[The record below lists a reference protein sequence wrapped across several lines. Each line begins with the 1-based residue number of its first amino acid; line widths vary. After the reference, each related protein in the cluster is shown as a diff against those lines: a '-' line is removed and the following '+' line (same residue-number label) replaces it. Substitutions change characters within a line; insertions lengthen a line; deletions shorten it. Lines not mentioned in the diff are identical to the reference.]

1 MKNILFL
8 FISLFII
15 SCSKK
20 QHIETE
26 YLYQV
31 NSDVN
36 LRQKPSAKSK
46 IIDVLKQNE
55 TVQLV
60 DSLNGWYNVIDNGLK
75 SGYVSK
81 ENIDRITKVN
91 IVIESFLNKKVIFLL
106 GFTFLFNFWLFKRR
120 SKIKKD
126 QEILRK
132 EKAKRDAKRKR
143 RLAVLET
150 EKQEEDEKLAA
161 KKNVTCDDGVVRKY
175 NSSMYGII
183 KEQVKDILVSSIS
196 PDKMKGYSL
205 LFEKEIKNYN
215 WFSEDGITL
224 KSKQILAKQKKYFSL
239 KRNYEERYRELL
251 VRLRFQPGAIVGI
264 SSLCCINNTFFH
276 AHASSKLPH
285 KLFSG
290 MIDGSRYVNGVLE
303 IKSDV
308 KQDKNQLDTS
318 NEVVIAKNILFP
330 GLKGVDLDK
339 VEYNSTDLG
348 KSLSEDIDGRWY
360 FTQKPMVM
368 LIKIFSEELVQT
380 ELKKLLKANG
390 LQNFDLTQDDQSW
403 SVEVDNHSKVGN
415 KSTLI
420 FERNKNVIQII
431 NSSIADTD
439 SIELKE
445 TKLAPLKDDIEWI
458 EGLKIYDGA
467 GFFKD
472 NKDIFLVRNVPLFF
486 SDDDLDYI
494 LIPCVPHLTIAK
506 NIIDKIL
513 KLNGGVENHEK
524 LEEKG
529 DWRYIFGDSNFL
541 IGYIKGQEL
550 VRINRR
556 GTNVLDVKQLHSN
569 LNLISEQWAQILKS
583 RSSWRTMSI
592 ENLNMSYWDMAMGH
606 TEEYMLKYENDNMDV
621 EGITYRMDMLNSFID
636 EYEKYFKDRI
646 ERGLTTSKYIFNDF
660 LAVVESL
667 IGAEITLL
675 KMVDAGESFDT
686 SVLYERK
693 ERPNTDIIKDHL
705 NQPNT
710 DFKDILEYSY
720 YKEYLFNGVC
730 MSYDEKENLLY
741 ETTFRFGLKHGLEK
755 GYDGNGKL
763 SKEILFFNDEALE
776 IKELDTKEKNDKKEV
791 LKVKGDKNEKSSK
804 NSFLEKI
811 DKLDAFANFTDIQ
824 IRNTQITVFCSA
836 IWQLINADGKVTK
849 EEANQFIEF
858 GKEISSN
865 YLGNDDDKNDPVISE
880 LIQDPDKMI
889 GVIKTFPEDELEFFW
904 NTLFTFAMVDGE
916 FSVEEANLIGIIAS
930 GVYEE
935 LSDDEIKDWMK
946 NRLTKN

>member
-1 MKNILFL
+1 M
-8 FISLFII
+8 
-15 SCSKK
+15 
-20 QHIETE
+20 
-26 YLYQV
+26 
-31 NSDVN
+31 
-36 LRQKPSAKSK
+36 
-46 IIDVLKQNE
+46 NE
-55 TVQLV
+55 
-60 DSLNGWYNVIDNGLK
+60 NVIYIIAGIILLLIFWGLRR
-75 SGYVSK
+75 
-81 ENIDRITKVN
+81 NAN
-91 IVIESFLNKKVIFLL
+91 NKKHEELRKIEQA
-106 GFTFLFNFWLFKRR
+106 KRQSER
-120 SKIKKD
+120 KVSLADLKIKKQVKD
-126 QEILRK
+126 EELSV
-132 EKAKRDAKRKR
+132 EKNIK
-143 RLAVLET
+143 
-150 EKQEEDEKLAA
+150 
-161 KKNVTCDDGVVRKY
+161 CDDGKVRKY
-175 NSSMYGII
+175 NGFMYGII
-183 KEQVKDILVSSIS
+183 RQHDEAIKVSSIFATKDNDRS
-196 PDKMKGYSL
+196 
-205 LFEKEIKNYN
+205 FNNVIENHR

-224 KSKQILAKQKKYFSL
+224 KSEEILAKQKEYFSL

-251 VRLRFQPGAIVGI
+251 GRSRGNPRMRDEEY
-264 SSLCCINNTFFH
+264 LCCINNTFFH
-276 AHASSKLPH
+276 AGAFSKLPH

-348 KSLSEDIDGRWY
+348 KSLLEDIDGRWY

-368 LIKIFSEELVQT
+368 LIKTFSEELVQT

-403 SVEVDNHSKVGN
+403 NVEVDNHSTVGN

-420 FERNKNVIQII
+420 FERNKNFIQII
-431 NSSIADTD
+431 NSSMADTD

-467 GFFKD
+467 CFFKD

-513 KLNGGVENHEK
+513 KMNGGVENHEK

-529 DWRYIFGDSNFL
+529 GWRYVFGNANFL
-541 IGYIKGQEL
+541 VGYIKDQEL

-556 GTNVLDVKQLHSN
+556 STKVLNLKQLYNN

-606 TEEYMLKYENDNMDV
+606 TEEYMLKYENDKMDV

-675 KMVDAGESFDT
+675 KMVNAGESYDT

-730 MSYDEKENLLY
+730 MSYDEKGNLLY
-741 ETTFRFGLKHGLEK
+741 ETPFRFGLKHGLEK

-776 IKELDTKEKNDKKEV
+776 IKELDTKGKNDKKEV
-791 LKVKGDKNEKSSK
+791 LKEKGDKNEKSSK

>member
-1 MKNILFL
+1 MK
-8 FISLFII
+8 
-15 SCSKK
+15 
-20 QHIETE
+20 
-26 YLYQV
+26 
-31 NSDVN
+31 
-36 LRQKPSAKSK
+36 
-46 IIDVLKQNE
+46 
-55 TVQLV
+55 
-60 DSLNGWYNVIDNGLK
+60 
-75 SGYVSK
+75 
-81 ENIDRITKVN
+81 
-91 IVIESFLNKKVIFLL
+91 IFLL
-106 GFTFLFNFWLFKRR
+106 ALIIIVLVFIVLIWWQHRYKSRIYKFFIPILPE
-120 SKIKKD
+120 SKDRDSYYNAMGLNKDGSKK
-126 QEILRK
+126 
-132 EKAKRDAKRKR
+132 
-143 RLAVLET
+143 
-150 EKQEEDEKLAA
+150 
-161 KKNVTCDDGVVRKY
+161 
-175 NSSMYGII
+175 S
-183 KEQVKDILVSSIS
+183 
-196 PDKMKGYSL
+196 
-205 LFEKEIKNYN
+205 
-215 WFSEDGITL
+215 
-224 KSKQILAKQKKYFSL
+224 AKQKKPQNILNKNGLNKIFHTNGNLQQQFTMLDGKYEGFKYDYSSEGHMVLKSFYQLDKLIWKAETTRDGILSGIKTEYDRDGNKVKESLMSEDKMVRVIKEYSQQEKSKSL
-239 KRNYEERYRELL
+239 K
-251 VRLRFQPGAIVGI
+251 
-264 SSLCCINNTFFH
+264 
-276 AHASSKLPH
+276 
-285 KLFSG
+285 
-290 MIDGSRYVNGVLE
+290 
-303 IKSDV
+303 
-308 KQDKNQLDTS
+308 DTS
-318 NEVVIAKNILFP
+318 DNVPENTSVENMDLNNEVVIAKNILFP

-348 KSLSEDIDGRWY
+348 KSLLEDIDGRWY

-368 LIKIFSEELVQT
+368 LIKTFSEELVQT

-403 SVEVDNHSKVGN
+403 NVEVDNHSTVGN

-420 FERNKNVIQII
+420 FERNKNFIQII
-431 NSSIADTD
+431 NSSMADTD

-445 TKLAPLKDDIEWI
+445 TILAPLKDDIEWI

-513 KLNGGVENHEK
+513 KMNGGVENHEK

-529 DWRYIFGDSNFL
+529 GWRYVFGDANFL
-541 IGYIKGQEL
+541 VGYIKDQEL

-556 GTNVLDVKQLHSN
+556 STKVLNLKQLYNN

-606 TEEYMLKYENDNMDV
+606 TEEYMLKYENDKMDV
-621 EGITYRMDMLNSFID
+621 EGITYRMDILNSFID

-675 KMVDAGESFDT
+675 KMVNAGESYDT

-730 MSYDEKENLLY
+730 MSYDEKGNLLY
-741 ETTFRFGLKHGLEK
+741 ETPFRFGLKHGLEK

-776 IKELDTKEKNDKKEV
+776 IKELDTKGKNDKKEV
-791 LKVKGDKNEKSSK
+791 LKEKGDKNEKSSK

>member
-1 MKNILFL
+1 MNENVIYIIAGIILLLIFWGL
-8 FISLFII
+8 RRNANN
-15 SCSKK
+15 KK
-20 QHIETE
+20 HEK
-26 YLYQV
+26 
-31 NSDVN
+31 
-36 LRQKPSAKSK
+36 LRQKE
-46 IIDVLKQNE
+46 Q
-55 TVQLV
+55 
-60 DSLNGWYNVIDNGLK
+60 
-75 SGYVSK
+75 
-81 ENIDRITKVN
+81 
-91 IVIESFLNKKVIFLL
+91 
-106 GFTFLFNFWLFKRR
+106 
-120 SKIKKD
+120 
-126 QEILRK
+126 
-132 EKAKRDAKRKR
+132 AKRDEERKV
-143 RLAVLET
+143 RLAALRI
-150 EKQEEDEKLAA
+150 KKKDEDKLLSIE
-161 KKNVTCDDGVVRKY
+161 KNVKCDDDKVRKY
-175 NSSMYGII
+175 NGFMYGILR
-183 KEQVKDILVSSIS
+183 EQIEDIVVSSII
-196 PDKMKGYSL
+196 PDKKKAND
-205 LFEKEIKNYN
+205 FPFDNVIRNHN
-215 WFSEDGITL
+215 WFSENGETL
-224 KSKQILAKQKKYFSL
+224 KPDEILIKQQHYYSFKHD
-239 KRNYEERYRELL
+239 YEDRYRQLI
-251 VRLRFQPGAIVGI
+251 G
-264 SSLCCINNTFFH
+264 SSRGNPRKRSYLCCVNNTFFH
-276 AHASSKLPH
+276 AGAISKTPS

-290 MIDGSRYVNGVLE
+290 KIDGSIYVDGVLY
-303 IKSDV
+303 KSGA
-308 KQDKNQLDTS
+308 KPDKNQLNED
-318 NEVVIAKNILFP
+318 NEVVIAENILFP

-348 KSLSEDIDGRWY
+348 KSLSEDINGQWY
-360 FTQKPMVM
+360 FTQRPMVM
-368 LIKIFSEELVQT
+368 LIKIFSEEVVEV

-390 LQNFDLTQDDQSW
+390 LENIDLNQDDQSW
-403 SVEVDNHSKVGN
+403 SIEVDNHLTVGN

-431 NSSIADTD
+431 NSSMADTD

-445 TKLAPLKDDIEWI
+445 TILAPAKDDVEWV

-506 NIIDKIL
+506 NIIDSIL

-529 DWRYIFGDSNFL
+529 DWRYVFGNTNFL

-556 GTNVLDVKQLHSN
+556 GTNVLDVKQLHNN

-606 TEEYMLKYENDNMDV
+606 TEEYMLKYENDKMDV

-675 KMVDAGESFDT
+675 KMVNAGESYDT

-710 DFKDILEYSY
+710 DFEDILEYSY

-730 MSYDEKENLLY
+730 MSYDEKGNLLY
-741 ETTFRFGLKHGLEK
+741 ETPFRFGLKHGLEK

-776 IKELDTKEKNDKKEV
+776 IKELDTKGKNDKKEV
-791 LKVKGDKNEKSSK
+791 LKGKGDKNEKSSK

>member
-60 DSLNGWYNVIDNGLK
+60 DSLNAWYNVNNSNLN

-81 ENIDRITKVN
+81 KYIDRITKVR
-91 IVIESFLNKKVIFLL
+91 IVKEESFMNENVIYIITGIILL
-106 GFTFLFNFWLFKRR
+106 LIFWVLRRNANNRKR
-120 SKIKKD
+120 
-126 QEILRK
+126 EELRK
-132 EKAKRDAKRKR
+132 KEQAKRDEERKV
-143 RLAVLET
+143 RLAALRI
-150 EKQEEDEKLAA
+150 K
-161 KKNVTCDDGVVRKY
+161 KKNEDKLLSIEKNITCDDGKVRKY
-175 NSSMYGII
+175 SGFMYGII
-183 KEQVKDILVSSIS
+183 RQQDEAIMVSSIFVIKDNDW
-196 PDKMKGYSL
+196 PFDKAIENHK
-205 LFEKEIKNYN
+205 

-224 KSKQILAKQKKYFSL
+224 KSEEILAKQKEYFSL

-251 VRLRFQPGAIVGI
+251 GRSRGNPRMRDEEY
-264 SSLCCINNTFFH
+264 LCCINNTFFH
-276 AHASSKLPH
+276 AGAFSKLPH

-308 KQDKNQLDTS
+308 KQDKNQLDTG

-390 LQNFDLTQDDQSW
+390 LQNFDLTQEDQSW
-403 SVEVDNHSKVGN
+403 SVEFDNHSTVGN

-467 GFFKD
+467 VFFED

-529 DWRYIFGDSNFL
+529 DWRYIYGDSNFL

-556 GTNVLDVKQLHSN
+556 GTNVLDIKQLQSN

-606 TEEYMLKYENDNMDV
+606 TEEYMLKYENDKMDV

-675 KMVDAGESFDT
+675 KMVNAGESYDT

-776 IKELDTKEKNDKKEV
+776 IKELNAKEKNDKKEV

>member
-1 MKNILFL
+1 M
-8 FISLFII
+8 
-15 SCSKK
+15 
-20 QHIETE
+20 
-26 YLYQV
+26 
-31 NSDVN
+31 
-36 LRQKPSAKSK
+36 
-46 IIDVLKQNE
+46 NE
-55 TVQLV
+55 
-60 DSLNGWYNVIDNGLK
+60 NVIYIIAGIILLLIFWGLRR
-75 SGYVSK
+75 
-81 ENIDRITKVN
+81 NAN
-91 IVIESFLNKKVIFLL
+91 NKKHEELRKIEQA
-106 GFTFLFNFWLFKRR
+106 KRQSER
-120 SKIKKD
+120 KVSLADLKIKKQVKD
-126 QEILRK
+126 EELSV
-132 EKAKRDAKRKR
+132 EKNIK
-143 RLAVLET
+143 
-150 EKQEEDEKLAA
+150 
-161 KKNVTCDDGVVRKY
+161 CDDGKVRKY
-175 NSSMYGII
+175 NGFMYGII
-183 KEQVKDILVSSIS
+183 RQHDEAIKVSSIFATKDNDRS
-196 PDKMKGYSL
+196 
-205 LFEKEIKNYN
+205 FNNVIENHR

-224 KSKQILAKQKKYFSL
+224 KSEEILAKQKEYFSL

-251 VRLRFQPGAIVGI
+251 GRSRGNPRMRDEEY
-264 SSLCCINNTFFH
+264 LCCINNTFFH
-276 AHASSKLPH
+276 AGAFSKLPH

-348 KSLSEDIDGRWY
+348 KSLLEDIDGRWY

-368 LIKIFSEELVQT
+368 LIKTFSEKLVQT

-403 SVEVDNHSKVGN
+403 NVEVDNHSTVGN

-420 FERNKNVIQII
+420 FERNKNFIQII
-431 NSSIADTD
+431 NSSMADTD

-467 GFFKD
+467 CFFKD

-529 DWRYIFGDSNFL
+529 GWRYVFGNANFL
-541 IGYIKGQEL
+541 VGYIKDQEL

-556 GTNVLDVKQLHSN
+556 STKVLNLKQLYNN

-606 TEEYMLKYENDNMDV
+606 TEEYMLKYENDKMDV
-621 EGITYRMDMLNSFID
+621 EGITYRMDILNSFID

-675 KMVDAGESFDT
+675 KMVNAGESYDT

-730 MSYDEKENLLY
+730 MSYDEKGNLLY
-741 ETTFRFGLKHGLEK
+741 ETPFRFGLKHGLEK

-776 IKELDTKEKNDKKEV
+776 IKELDTKGKNDKKEV
-791 LKVKGDKNEKSSK
+791 LKEKGDKNEKSSK

>member
-60 DSLNGWYNVIDNGLK
+60 DSLNAWYNVNNSNLN

-81 ENIDRITKVN
+81 KYIDRITKVR
-91 IVIESFLNKKVIFLL
+91 IVKEESFMNENVIYIITGIILL
-106 GFTFLFNFWLFKRR
+106 LIFWVLRRNANNRKR
-120 SKIKKD
+120 
-126 QEILRK
+126 EELRK
-132 EKAKRDAKRKR
+132 KEQAKRDEERKV
-143 RLAVLET
+143 RLAALRI
-150 EKQEEDEKLAA
+150 K
-161 KKNVTCDDGVVRKY
+161 KKNEDKLLSIEKNITCDDGKVRKY
-175 NSSMYGII
+175 SGFMYGII
-183 KEQVKDILVSSIS
+183 RQHDEAIMVSSIFVIKDNDW
-196 PDKMKGYSL
+196 PFDKAIENHK
-205 LFEKEIKNYN
+205 

-224 KSKQILAKQKKYFSL
+224 KSEEILAKQKEYFSL

-251 VRLRFQPGAIVGI
+251 GRSRGNPRMRDEEY
-264 SSLCCINNTFFH
+264 LCCINNTFFH
-276 AHASSKLPH
+276 AGAFSKLPH

>member
-1 MKNILFL
+1 MK
-8 FISLFII
+8 
-15 SCSKK
+15 
-20 QHIETE
+20 
-26 YLYQV
+26 
-31 NSDVN
+31 
-36 LRQKPSAKSK
+36 
-46 IIDVLKQNE
+46 
-55 TVQLV
+55 
-60 DSLNGWYNVIDNGLK
+60 
-75 SGYVSK
+75 
-81 ENIDRITKVN
+81 
-91 IVIESFLNKKVIFLL
+91 IFLL
-106 GFTFLFNFWLFKRR
+106 ALIIIVLVFIVLIWWQHRYKSRIYKFFIPILPE
-120 SKIKKD
+120 SKDRDSYYNAMGLNKDGSKK
-126 QEILRK
+126 
-132 EKAKRDAKRKR
+132 
-143 RLAVLET
+143 
-150 EKQEEDEKLAA
+150 
-161 KKNVTCDDGVVRKY
+161 
-175 NSSMYGII
+175 S
-183 KEQVKDILVSSIS
+183 
-196 PDKMKGYSL
+196 
-205 LFEKEIKNYN
+205 
-215 WFSEDGITL
+215 
-224 KSKQILAKQKKYFSL
+224 AKQKKPQNILNKNGLNKIFHTNGNLQQQFTMLDGKYEGFKYDYSSEGHMVLKSFYQLDKLIWKAETTRDGILSGIKTEYDRDGNKVKESLMSEDKMVRVIKEYSQQEKSKSL
-239 KRNYEERYRELL
+239 K
-251 VRLRFQPGAIVGI
+251 
-264 SSLCCINNTFFH
+264 
-276 AHASSKLPH
+276 
-285 KLFSG
+285 
-290 MIDGSRYVNGVLE
+290 
-303 IKSDV
+303 
-308 KQDKNQLDTS
+308 DTS
-318 NEVVIAKNILFP
+318 DNVPENTSVENMDLNNEVVIAKNILFP

-348 KSLSEDIDGRWY
+348 KSLLEDIDGRWY

-368 LIKIFSEELVQT
+368 LIKTFSEELVQT

-403 SVEVDNHSKVGN
+403 NVEVDNHSTLGN

-420 FERNKNVIQII
+420 FERNKNFIQII
-431 NSSIADTD
+431 NSSMADTD

-445 TKLAPLKDDIEWI
+445 TILAPLKDDIEWI

-513 KLNGGVENHEK
+513 KMNGGVENHEK

-529 DWRYIFGDSNFL
+529 GWRYVFGNANFL
-541 IGYIKGQEL
+541 VGYIKDQEL

-556 GTNVLDVKQLHSN
+556 STKVLNLKQLYNN

-606 TEEYMLKYENDNMDV
+606 TEEYMLKYENDKMDV
-621 EGITYRMDMLNSFID
+621 EGITYRMDILNSFID

-675 KMVDAGESFDT
+675 KMVNAGESYDT

-730 MSYDEKENLLY
+730 MSYDEKGNLLY
-741 ETTFRFGLKHGLEK
+741 ETPFRFGLKHGLEK

-763 SKEILFFNDEALE
+763 SKEILFFNDEAME
-776 IKELDTKEKNDKKEV
+776 IKELDTKGKNDKKEV
-791 LKVKGDKNEKSSK
+791 LKEKGDKNEKSSK